1 MKDIDILKIYGVGL
15 LVILGLIVVHAP
27 LTSIVGGLLPE
38 YDNVIR
44 AWKEIALAGLAVL
57 AAVEITRRKLWSMLL
72 HDPLILLSLVF
83 IDIHLL
89 LAVVIGGDGNSLIA
103 GLMIDLRF
111 IVMFMLMY
119 ILAMLRPDILPKVV
133 RVVAFGAAAVLGFG
147 LLQITVLPDDT
158 LRYIGYSSDTIAP
171 YITIDRNPDF
181 VRINSTLRGP
191 NPLGALTVIYGAL
204 TLAYLVCRHRQID
217 IRRKVVAGA
226 TVVASGAVLFASFS
240 RSAYVAFVA
249 ALGIVAVSTLRLS
262 KKVIIGSLGAVIIAA
277 GMLTLVSSSDWY
289 SNVILHED
297 PESPVVSK
305 SNDEHAASLAEGAKR
320 AAIQPFGAGVGSTG
334 SASLYDKDVTNDVTI
349 ENYYFFVAHESGW
362 LGLSVFLALFV
373 AVLIKLWQ
381 RRSGWLALGLFA
393 SGIGLALIGLLL
405 PVWADDTVALV
416 WWGLAGVILG
426 VPQVQGII
434 GGKHGRTTRKQKTTR
449 AA

>member
-1 MKDIDILKIYGVGL
+1 MKDIDIPKIYAWGL

-27 LTSIVGGLLPE
+27 LASIVGGLLPE

-57 AAVEITRRKLWSMLL
+57 AAVEITRRKLWSTLL

-89 LAVVIGGDGNSLIA
+89 LAVVIGGDANAVIA

-119 ILAMLRPDILPKVV
+119 VLGLLRPDILPKVV

-147 LLQITVLPDDT
+147 LLQITVLPDDA
-158 LRYIGYSSDTIAP
+158 LRYIGYSSETIAP
-171 YITIDRNPDF
+171 FITIDRNPDF

-204 TLAYLVCRHRQID
+204 ALAYLVRRHHQID
-217 IRRKVVAGA
+217 VRRKVVAGA

-240 RSAYVAFVA
+240 RSAYVAFAA
-249 ALGIVAVSTLRLS
+249 ALAIVAVSARQVS
-262 KKVIIGSLGAVIIAA
+262 KKVVIGSVGAIVIAA
-277 GMLTLVSSSDWY
+277 GMLALVSSTDWY

-305 SNDEHAASLAEGAKR
+305 SNDEHAASLAEGARR

-334 SASLYDKDVTNDVTI
+334 SASLYDKDVTNDVII

-362 LGLSVFLALFV
+362 FGLSVFLALFV
-373 AVLIKLWQ
+373 AVLLKLWQ
-381 RRSGWLALGLFA
+381 HRSGWLALGLFA
-393 SGIGLALIGLLL
+393 SGIGLALIALLL

-426 VPQVQGII
+426 APQQGII

-449 AA
+449 TA